1 MEVQVT
7 HPLEAYF
14 CEAKDGHIADE
25 KAREDITGLINDLD
39 LIKEACTV
47 FGAQKNNDTACYTVG
62 KVYDVHGECYGCVT
76 VLSEDVTHVIGQDEQ
91 QELHEK
97 LNFMLVTTFLE
108 FRRLCKGKEDVIDI
122 WDGYLD
128 LVMSR
133 NFLPLYENGVRARLI
148 HNGRIEQAKLPTV
161 VYVLYQSYDAV
172 YG

>member
-1 MEVQVT
+1 MT
-7 HPLEAYF
+7 HPLQEYF
-14 CEAKDGHIADE
+14 CETKDGHIGDE
-25 KAREDITGLINDLD
+25 NAREDITGLINNMD
-39 LIKEACTV
+39 LIMDACAI
-47 FGAQKNNDTACYTVG
+47 FGGAKNNDTACYTVG
-62 KVYDVHGECYGCVT
+62 KVYDVHGESYGCVT
-76 VLSEDVTHVIGQDEQ
+76 VLSDDVVHVIGPDEQ
-91 QELHEK
+91 QEIHEK

-108 FRRLCKGKEDVIDI
+108 FRRLCKDQEEAVDI

-148 HNGRIEQAKLPTV
+148 HNGSIEQAKLPTV